1 MSALMPPP
9 AKPGDRKVVI
19 VIFVV
24 EWVIRVERGDRCRL
38 GFAICVEGKSPTL

>member
-1 MSALMPPP
+1 MAALMPPP

-24 EWVIRVERGDRCRL
+24 EWVNRVELRHRRA
-38 GFAICVEGKSPTL
+38 GFAISV